1 MVGFQPLN
9 VQDKDTVVALLS
21 QIDNATQYGEDEE
34 VKIPRD
40 EDEPDLFGEGDH
52 EGEGGDEHESEY
64 HLGEDRAHVTGG
76 VAELD

>member
-21 QIDNATQYGEDEE
+21 QIDNAMQYGEDEE

-40 EDEPDLFGEGDH
+40 EEE
-52 EGEGGDEHESEY
+52 DEHELFGDEAREEY
-64 HLGEDRAHVTGG
+64 HLDEHEHVTGG
-76 VAELD
+76 VGDLD